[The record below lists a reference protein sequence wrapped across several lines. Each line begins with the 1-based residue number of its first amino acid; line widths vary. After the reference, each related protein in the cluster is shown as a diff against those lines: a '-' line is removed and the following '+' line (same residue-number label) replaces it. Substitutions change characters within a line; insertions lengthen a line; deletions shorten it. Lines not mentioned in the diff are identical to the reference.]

1 MSEREKVHQI
11 IDQIP
16 DYKIGQLLVFLQG
29 MKLDDEIEDDLF
41 FDNLINEYLKNE
53 RPDKHETITLEE
65 FAASEG
71 VSL

>member
-1 MSEREKVHQI
+1 MKERKSI
-11 IDQIP
+11 RLSIR
-16 DYKIGQLLVFLQG
+16 IGQLLVFLQG

-41 FDNLINEYLKNE
+41 CDNLINEYLKNKD
-53 RPDKHETITLEE
+53 PDKHETITLEE